1 MARNEAFLASLLL
14 RVPLAQQ
21 MASEAEK
28 EAPEAPWFPRP
39 RGAAPHG
46 PGGVPKRWNHSTG
59 SWESH
64 PMAEKS
70 NAESSAAPRLVPRP
84 RGAVCE
90 PSSHA
95 FFPTFFSSRS
105 SVHECDQYDFYPCL
119 QFCRVFFHFS
129 HLWSSSP
136 RAFATLCVL
145 RSRHTTSWG
154 ARCTGMP
161 STASG

>member
-39 RGAAPHG
+39 VAQL
-46 PGGVPKRWNHSTG
+46 
-59 SWESH
+59 
-64 PMAEKS
+64 PMALEACPRGGITRLGLGS
-70 NAESSAAPRLVPRP
+70 RIQWPRSLTQNRRQLPDSSLGLAGRYAAVFPRL
-84 RGAVCE
+84 
-90 PSSHA
+90 
-95 FFPTFFSSRS
+95 FPTFFSSRS